1 MVKNPSSNARG
12 EGLIPGWGTK
22 IPHATGQL
30 SPRTETREAHTLEL
44 MLCPQATTG
53 ESPHAATKMQCSQKK
68 TKNRYSFFLNQ
79 SLFY

>member
-44 MLCPQATTG
+44 MLCDEKPT
-53 ESPHAATKMQCSQKK
+53 SHNWRKPSCS
-68 TKNRYSFFLNQ
+68 NNDAV
-79 SLFY
+79 